1 MAYEISWLIEK
12 RLILITFIGVLSK
25 EDLYAVSEAAFK
37 MAESGTAPV
46 HSITDGTSLT
56 SIEIGIDDLRK
67 IMENRSYKSGWSVTV
82 TPGRMER
89 FLASI
94 ANQLFRMKSRHF
106 ATYEEAITFLQA
118 VDTTLPEISPRS

>member
-1 MAYEISWLIEK
+1 MAYEISWLIDE
-12 RLILITFIGVLSK
+12 RLILITFTGVLTR
-25 EDLYAVSEAAFK
+25 EDLYAVSEAAFT

-46 HSITDGTSLT
+46 HSITDGTHLT
-56 SIEIGIDDLRK
+56 SVEIGIDDLRK

-106 ATYEEAITFLQA
+106 ATFEEAIAFLK
-118 VDTTLPEISPRS
+118 DIDPTLPEISDLP